1 MRGMRDVYEGK
12 RKGEDKNGNWDF
24 APFEFDRSTVRQFDR
39 GWQVCFFF
47 GWAQGRTYGTERDSG
62 SRAGDWEF
70 GSREES
76 IVLGTRVVRWN
87 QQRLGILKQKTPG
100 VPCAAGERT
109 QISPGR

>member
-1 MRGMRDVYEGK
+1 MGIGILPRSS
-12 RKGEDKNGNWDF
+12 
-24 APFEFDRSTVRQFDR
+24 STVRPFDSSTAGGR
-39 GWQVCFFF
+39 FAFFF
-47 GWAQGRTYGTERDSG
+47 GWAQGRTSGTERDSG